1 MRHLVKKNMKKITAA
16 ITGVQGYVPDTIM
29 SNEDLAKIVDTSD
42 EWITSRTGIKER
54 RILKEGASS
63 DMAAAAARQLLDK
76 MGIDPL
82 EIDLVLVA
90 TVTPDYPFPSTANV
104 VCDKVG
110 MTNAW
115 GYDLIAACS
124 GFIYALSTGAQFIE
138 TGRHKK
144 VLVIGVD
151 KMTSILDYQDR
162 TTCVIF
168 GDGAGAVLL
177 EPNEEGLGVQD
188 FILKSDGS
196 GRQYLIQPGGGS
208 ANPPSHDTVDQRL
221 HFVKQEGKQVF
232 KFAVTNMAEV
242 SAEIMEKNN
251 LSSEDVDWLVPH
263 QANLR
268 IIDATADRM
277 GLSKEKVMINIQK
290 YGNTT
295 AGTLPLC
302 LWDYENQ
309 LKKGDNLILSAFGG
323 GFTWGA
329 VYLKWAYD
337 PK

>member
-1 MRHLVKKNMKKITAA
+1 MKKIHAA
-16 ITGVQGYVPDTIM
+16 ITGVNGFVPKDIL
-29 SNEDLAKIVDTSD
+29 SNDDLAKMVDTSD
-42 EWITSRTGIKER
+42 EWITTRTGIKER
-54 RILKEGASS
+54 RIMRDGASS
-63 DMAAAAARQLLDK
+63 DIALQAVEGLLK
-76 MGIDPL
+76 KTNTNPL
-82 EIDLVLVA
+82 EVELVILA

-104 VCDKVG
+104 LCDKAG

-115 GYDLIAACS
+115 SYDLNAACS

-138 TGRHKK
+138 TGRYKK
-144 VLVIGVD
+144 VVVVGVD

-168 GDGAGAVLL
+168 GDGGGAVLL

-188 FILKSDGS
+188 FILRSDGA
-196 GRQYLIQPGGGS
+196 GRHYLVQPAGGS
-208 ANPPSHDTVDQRL
+208 LNPASVETVENRM
-221 HFVKQEGKQVF
+221 HYVKQEGKQVF

-242 SAEIMEKNN
+242 SAEIMEKNQ
-251 LSSEDVDWLVPH
+251 LTAEDIAWLVPH

-277 GLSKEKVMINIQK
+277 GITKDKVMINIQK

-302 LWDYENQ
+302 LWDYESQ
-309 LKKGDNLILSAFGG
+309 LKKGDNIILSAFGG

-329 VYLKWAYD
+329 VYLKWAYNS
-337 PK
+337 

>member
-1 MRHLVKKNMKKITAA
+1 MEKITAA
-16 ITGVQGYVPDTIM
+16 ITGVQGYVTEYVLT
-29 SNEDLAKIVDTSD
+29 NEELSTMVDTSD
-42 EWITSRTGIKER
+42 EWILSRTGIKER
-54 RILKEGASS
+54 HIMKEGASS
-63 DMAAAAARQLLDK
+63 DMATAAIEQLLAK
-76 MGIDPL
+76 KGLDPL
-82 EIDLVLVA
+82 DIDLVLCA

-104 VCDKVG
+104 ICDKVG
-110 MTNAW
+110 MKNAW
-115 GYDLIAACS
+115 GFDLIAACS

-144 VLVIGVD
+144 VLVVGVD
-151 KMTSILDYQDR
+151 KMSSIMDYEDR

-168 GDGAGAVLL
+168 GDGAGVVLL
-177 EPNEEGLGVQD
+177 EPSEEGFGIHD
-188 FILKSDGS
+188 FILRSDGS
-196 GRQYLIQPGGGS
+196 GRQYLIQPAGGS
-208 ANPPSHDTVDQRL
+208 ANPPTIQTVENRM

-251 LSSEDVDWLVPH
+251 LTSDDVDWLVPH

-268 IIDATADRM
+268 IIDATAERM
-277 GLSKEKVMINIQK
+277 GLSREKVMINIQR

-302 LWDYENQ
+302 LWDYESQ
-309 LKKGDNLILSAFGG
+309 LKKGDKLILSAFGG

-329 VYLKWAYD
+329 VYLTWAYNS
-337 PK
+337 